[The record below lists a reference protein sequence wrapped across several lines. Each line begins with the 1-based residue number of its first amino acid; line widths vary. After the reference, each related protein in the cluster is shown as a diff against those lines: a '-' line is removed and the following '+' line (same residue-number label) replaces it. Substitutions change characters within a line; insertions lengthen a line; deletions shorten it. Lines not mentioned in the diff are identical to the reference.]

1 MARLGMVSLIASM
14 ATMTLVAVSLL
25 AASPAAAKVF
35 YSKKSALAAAFP
47 GADRV
52 DQVNLFLSAADAEA
66 ITTAAG
72 TPWPNR
78 LTNAYVG
85 RRGDAA
91 MGYAY
96 IDTHRVR
103 SLDETLMV
111 VVRPDGTV
119 DRVLTLAFHEP
130 AEYLPSG
137 KWMTQFIGRALDR
150 SMSMRSGQIDGISGA
165 TLTARAVTASVR
177 RVLALHARKVGL
189 KAQATASGSSTA
201 ASR

>member
-1 MARLGMVSLIASM
+1 MARLGIVSLTMVMTVVALSVLAVAP
-14 ATMTLVAVSLL
+14 AT
-25 AASPAAAKVF
+25 AKVF
-35 YSKKSALAAAFP
+35 FSKKSALAEAFP
-47 GADRV
+47 GADAV

-66 ITTAAG
+66 ITASAG

-85 RRGDAA
+85 RKGGAVL
-91 MGYAY
+91 GYAF

-103 SLDETLMV
+103 SLDETLMI
-111 VVRPDGTV
+111 VVRPEGTIE
-119 DRVLTLAFHEP
+119 RVLMLAFHEP

-137 KWMTQFIGRALDR
+137 RWMAQFIGRALDR
-150 SMSMRSGQIDGISGA
+150 SMSMRTGEIDGISGA

-189 KAQATASGSSTA
+189 RAAAATSGSSTA
-201 ASR
+201 TPR